1 MLHVEFAWYTMLL
14 QEVLI
19 MAIGERIKEARG
31 KKGYSLEDV
40 AKLVGTSRQTINRY
54 ETGIIKNIP
63 TDVIER
69 LSVALGVTPAYLM
82 GWDEEGATKK
92 DDEKDKA
99 IEKLLFDIAK
109 LTPENRVKLADY
121 LALLLQSQK

>member
-1 MLHVEFAWYTMLL
+1 
-14 QEVLI
+14 